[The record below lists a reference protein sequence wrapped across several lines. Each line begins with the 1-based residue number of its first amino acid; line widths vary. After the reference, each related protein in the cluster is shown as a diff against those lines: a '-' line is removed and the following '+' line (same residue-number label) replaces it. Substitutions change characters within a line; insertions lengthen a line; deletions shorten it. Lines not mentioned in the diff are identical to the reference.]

1 MRAYEPAR
9 LSFSSEEY
17 YRRYVTTAAAYYGI
31 PERELSHFI
40 EWREA
45 LRARVDHQ
53 AA

>member
-1 MRAYEPAR
+1 MTPAR
-9 LSFSSEEY
+9 LSFSSEQY
-17 YRRYVTTAAAYYGI
+17 YRRYVTNAAAHYGI

-45 LRARVDHQ
+45 VRSFATTT